1 MIWGKHAVHVLKS
14 NSLHLENNPWQCDC
28 RLEKFWTWVM
38 NRHLWSQPTS
48 CAQPAKL
55 FQVSWDKI
63 GKYNNKTRFSGI
75 DRGLSSEKW
84 AVCWLKEDY
93 MTIRGWFDGQ
103 KFLHKNQF
111 LNWISS
117 KKLVSLWTLDEIHYF
132 SAIFHKRISF
142 PERLIVNLKLFLLC
156 TIELSSN
163 IISAEIDIN

>member
-1 MIWGKHAVHVLKS
+1 MIWGKHAVHVLMT

-63 GKYNNKTRFSGI
+63 GKYQHEGSCNLRQVSVE
-75 DRGLSSEKW
+75 RRLSSEKW
-84 AVCWLKEDY
+84 VVCWLNGDY
-93 MTIRGWFDGQ
+93 VTIRGWDGQ
-103 KFLHKNQF
+103 KFLHKNLF

-117 KKLVSLWTLDEIHYF
+117 KKFTLD
-132 SAIFHKRISF
+132 
-142 PERLIVNLKLFLLC
+142 KLHFFNALF
-156 TIELSSN
+156 
-163 IISAEIDIN
+163 